1 MRISRD
7 KFIRRC
13 IDTISGGKKKMP
25 NNCASQ
31 ALRDGVRFIA
41 ERESNA
47 RTYARTF
54 DRMLVRGSLS
64 TVWDVDGKDYI
75 DLLGCA
81 GALPLGHNHAYV
93 MDRVHS
99 FIGSGH
105 ILQGLDMAT
114 PAKLEFLQQL
124 MQTLPAAFA
133 EDCRIQFCGPTG
145 SDAVEAALKLFRTAT
160 GRRSVI
166 AFHGAYHGMTSGS
179 LALMGNLGPKSPS
192 HNFNGETHFFP
203 YPSDNRCL
211 FGVGGQ
217 EGEALS
223 LRYLDN
229 VLKDPES
236 GITKPALVIL
246 EAIQGEGGCIPA
258 SAEWLR
264 GLREITARHDIP
276 LVIDEVQTGFGRTG
290 TMFAHEIAG
299 VVPDA
304 IVMSKA
310 LGGGF
315 PLAVLAYHKCYDK
328 WQPGAHAG
336 TFRGNQ
342 IALLAGAATMQ
353 YLRMHNLPARALA
366 TGVYLKRKLVE
377 LSETFSCIGD
387 IRGRGLMLGMEIVSS
402 RTGDSVLDGALAKR
416 IKRQCFEHGVIVE
429 TGGRH
434 GSVMRF
440 LPALTITELEIDESV
455 RRIER
460 AMAECVAGEV
470 AAVTA

>member
-1 MRISRD
+1 MTDSR
-7 KFIRRC
+7 
-13 IDTISGGKKKMP
+13 TP
-25 NNCASQ
+25 Q
-31 ALRDGVRFIA
+31 ALKDGVRFIT

-47 RTYARTF
+47 RTYVRTF
-54 DRMLVRGSLS
+54 DRMFVRGCRS
-64 TVWDVDGKDYI
+64 TIWDVDGKDYI
-75 DLLGCA
+75 DLLACA

-93 MDRVHS
+93 MDRVSS

-114 PAKLEFLQQL
+114 PAKLEFLDQL
-124 MQTLPAAFA
+124 MQTLPATFA
-133 EDCRIQFCGPTG
+133 KDCRVQFCGPTG
-145 SDAVEAALKLFRTAT
+145 SDAVEAALKLFRTAN
-160 GRRSVI
+160 GRRSIV

-179 LALMGNLGPKSPS
+179 LSLMGNLGPKSLS
-192 HNFNGETHFFP
+192 LNANGDTHFFP
-203 YPSDNRCL
+203 YPSENRCP
-211 FGVGGQ
+211 FGVGGE

-264 GLREITARHDIP
+264 GVREITARHDIP
-276 LVIDEVQTGFGRTG
+276 LVVDEVQTGFGRTG
-290 TMFAHEIAG
+290 SMFAHEIAG

-315 PLAVLAYHKCYDK
+315 PLAVVAYHKRYDK

-342 IALLAGAATMQ
+342 IALAAGAATMQ
-353 YLRMHNLPARALA
+353 YLRMHNLAAHALA
-366 TGVYLKRKLVE
+366 MGEYFKRRLFE
-377 LSETFSCIGD
+377 LAENFSCIGA
-387 IRGRGLMLGMEIVSS
+387 IRGRGLMLGMEIVSKHP
-402 RTGDSVLDGALAKR
+402 GNSVLDGALAKR
-416 IKRQCFEHGVIVE
+416 IKRRCFEHGVIVE

-434 GSVMRF
+434 GAVMRF
-440 LPALTITELEIDESV
+440 LPALTITVQEIDESV

-460 AMAECVAGEV
+460 AVTECIARDAATV
-470 AAVTA
+470 AA